1 MSILTLAAK
10 AVSAVR
16 CDDMATTSIWRVKG
30 WLGKV
35 VIYVENPD
43 KTENPAFYEKQ
54 EMTDR
59 QTQGLSDVIDYA
71 VSSEKTKVTD
81 EATEVMQQFVSG
93 VNCHPATAREEM
105 IAVKKRFG
113 KEDGTVAY
121 HGYQSF
127 APGEAT
133 PEMAHEIGAKLAQQ
147 LWGDKYQVI
156 VATHL
161 DKDSHLHNHFV
172 VNTVSFLDGLKYH
185 RTEKDYYEMQKASD
199 ALCREYNLS
208 VIENPQRGKSKQY
221 GEWRAEQEGR
231 PTWRGLIRA
240 EIDEVIRQSMTE
252 RQFFD
257 NLRKRGYEVKVGKD
271 ISVRPPGKERFVRLE
286 RNFGEDYSYDGIRK
300 RILAQF
306 KRERPL
312 PEPERKVRRARL
324 RGDFKNTKKVTG
336 FRALYFHYCYLLG
349 IFPKN
354 QPKHNKRLHFLLR
367 EDLAKLDAISEETKL
382 LVRNRIDTVEQL
394 SSYKEGL
401 EAKIESLTAD
411 RKALYRKQRTVSVKT
426 DDDALARVKEQIT
439 AISNE
444 LSVLRKEVRLCEDI
458 AIRSG
463 VIKEKSADG
472 MVDVMVRA
480 EDASKINRIVERF
493 HLATVDT
500 ASIKHEIEKTRAEK
514 GAGEKKEAPDVPQKG
529 QPEKSDEDKLLDE
542 MLGAPTRKEEPA
554 PVNPS
559 AARTE
564 KSPPSAPTSEPPS
577 KAAEGAAKS
586 AEQRPSVRKELRDIQ
601 AQRRQEEAAAPVKEP
616 ERTKKPASKSTQH
629 QQPPRKKKK
638 AKER

>member
-1 MSILTLAAK
+1 
-10 AVSAVR
+10 
-16 CDDMATTSIWRVKG
+16 MATTSIWRVKG

-54 EMTDR
+54 EMTER
-59 QTQGLSDVIDYA
+59 QAQGLSDVIDYA
-71 VSSEKTKVTD
+71 VNSEKTQAAG

-93 VNCHPATAREEM
+93 INCHPATAREEM

-133 PEMAHEIGAKLAQQ
+133 PEMAHEIGVKLAQQ

-185 RTEKDYYEMQKASD
+185 RTEKDYYEMKKTSD
-199 ALCREYNLS
+199 ALCREYGLS
-208 VIENPQRGKSKQY
+208 VIENPQRGKSRQY

-306 KRERPL
+306 NRERPL
-312 PEPERKVRRARL
+312 PEPERRVPYMQENCDLEQSDNVVIYGHHMKNGSMFSDL
-324 RGDFKNTKKVTG
+324 CKYESEDFYQEHKTVHFDTLADFGEYEIVAAFKTVAYSQEG
-336 FRALYFHYCYLLG
+336 FKYYHFVNAEDEAAFDEFIAECKSLALYDTGVTAEYGDKLITLSTCEYSRTNG
-349 IFPKN
+349 RMVIV
-354 QPKHNKRLHFLLR
+354 
-367 EDLAKLDAISEETKL
+367 AKL
-382 LVRNRIDTVEQL
+382 VV
-394 SSYKEGL
+394 
-401 EAKIESLTAD
+401 
-411 RKALYRKQRTVSVKT
+411 
-426 DDDALARVKEQIT
+426 
-439 AISNE
+439 
-444 LSVLRKEVRLCEDI
+444 
-458 AIRSG
+458 
-463 VIKEKSADG
+463 
-472 MVDVMVRA
+472 
-480 EDASKINRIVERF
+480 
-493 HLATVDT
+493 
-500 ASIKHEIEKTRAEK
+500 
-514 GAGEKKEAPDVPQKG
+514 
-529 QPEKSDEDKLLDE
+529 
-542 MLGAPTRKEEPA
+542 
-554 PVNPS
+554 PS
-559 AARTE
+559 A
-564 KSPPSAPTSEPPS
+564 
-577 KAAEGAAKS
+577 
-586 AEQRPSVRKELRDIQ
+586 
-601 AQRRQEEAAAPVKEP
+601 EEVDADAG
-616 ERTKKPASKSTQH
+616 H
-629 QQPPRKKKK
+629 
-638 AKER
+638 